1 MWCKHRLSVYNIS
14 LNRNKKSVNLP
25 IPEVETILGLKIFDI
40 GPEDVGNCFRTLT
53 YEMQRAHWALL
64 IEMKRIE
71 GGIKKDGEDPSF
83 SNFLVSQILPRFFN
97 VCSLDLKNISRNES
111 SFLILVKARSG
122 CVLTEGK
129 GGDLMNLPRESPR
142 L

>member
-1 MWCKHRLSVYNIS
+1 
-14 LNRNKKSVNLP
+14 
-25 IPEVETILGLKIFDI
+25 
-40 GPEDVGNCFRTLT
+40 
-53 YEMQRAHWALL
+53 MQRAHWALL

-71 GGIKKDGEDPSF
+71 RGIKKDGEDPSF

-97 VCSLDLKNISRNES
+97 VCSLDSRNES